1 MLKEKINLQSFA
13 EEPAT
18 TEPSAEPT
26 EPNQTEPSSEP
37 KPDEKTF
44 TSEEVDKIINE
55 RFARWKKEQEKAV
68 QEAKDEAAKLAKMN
82 ADQKQQYE
90 LEKLQKENEEL
101 KKAAVKVELE
111 KTAAGLLQ
119 ESGLDATPEVLSI
132 VVDDDAEQTKSN
144 IDAFVKT
151 VESQLKKA
159 EVQRATGSTPR
170 SIDHSIDKMTEIE
183 KRIAKYQ

>member
-1 MLKEKINLQSFA
+1 MLKEKINLQLF
-13 EEPAT
+13 
-18 TEPSAEPT
+18 AEPT
-26 EPNQTEPSSEP
+26 DPPQDPPTDPPAEQQDPPVES
-37 KPDEKTF
+37 EKTF
-44 TSEEVDKIINE
+44 TQEEVDKIIDN
-55 RFARWKKEQEKAV
+55 RFARWSKEKEKAI
-68 QEAKDEAAKLAKMN
+68 QEAKEEAAKLAKMN

-90 LEKLQKENEEL
+90 LEKLQEENEKL

-111 KTAAGLLQ
+111 KTAAGLLR
-119 ESGLDATPEVLSI
+119 ESDIEATPEVLAI
-132 VVDDDAEQTKSN
+132 VVGDDAEQTKAN

-159 EVQRATGSTPR
+159 EVERATGTTPR

>member
-1 MLKEKINLQSFA
+1 MLKEKINLQLFA
-13 EEPAT
+13 EPADPPQEPPT
-18 TEPSAEPT
+18 DPPAEPQDPPA
-26 EPNQTEPSSEP
+26 EP
-37 KPDEKTF
+37 EKLF
-44 TSEEVDKIINE
+44 TQDEVDKIIDN
-55 RFARWKKEQEKAV
+55 RFARWSKEKEKAI

-90 LEKLQKENEEL
+90 LEKLQRENEQL

-111 KTAAGLLQ
+111 KTAAGLLR
-119 ESGLDATPEVLSI
+119 ESDIEATTEVLAI
-132 VVDDDAEQTKSN
+132 VVGDDAEQTKAN

-159 EVQRATGSTPR
+159 ELERATGTTPR
-170 SIDHSIDKMTEIE
+170 SIDHSTDKMTEID